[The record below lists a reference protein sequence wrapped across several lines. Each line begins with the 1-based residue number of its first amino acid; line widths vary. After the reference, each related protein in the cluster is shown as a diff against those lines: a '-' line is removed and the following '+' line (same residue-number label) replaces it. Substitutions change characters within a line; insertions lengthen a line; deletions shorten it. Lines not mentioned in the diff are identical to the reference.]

1 VIGFSSEKAY
11 NNTMNVNVNKLTSDQ
26 INKELV
32 ARHSRT
38 SGTLE
43 SRRQRLQRFLDFEN
57 QKERRNKFVKEMMV
71 RNEEEEAGLECYDGC
86 PCNYNYNYNYNC
98 EETETET
105 DTLAAES
112 LLNLYRAPAP
122 APAPAPAISTDI
134 EILFGE
140 NQRLNERINNLET
153 RLSHLEN
160 RSDSPPP
167 LIFQES
173 NPQWV
178 LDTAFISNH

>member
-1 VIGFSSEKAY
+1 
-11 NNTMNVNVNKLTSDQ
+11 MNVNKLTSDQ

-57 QKERRNKFVKEMMV
+57 QKERRNKFVKEIMV
-71 RNEEEEAGLECYDGC
+71 RKEEEEEEEEAGLECYDGC
-86 PCNYNYNYNYNC
+86 PCNYNYNC
-98 EETETET
+98 EETET

-112 LLNLYRAPAP
+112 LLNLYR

-178 LDTAFISNH
+178 LDTAFISNHH

>member
-1 VIGFSSEKAY
+1 MIGFRREKAY
-11 NNTMNVNVNKLTSDQ
+11 NNTMNVNMNMNKLTSDQ

-43 SRRQRLQRFLDFEN
+43 SRRQRLQRFLEFEN
-57 QKERRNKFVKEMMV
+57 QKERRNKFVKEMV
-71 RNEEEEAGLECYDGC
+71 RKEEEEAGLECYDGC
-86 PCNYNYNYNYNC
+86 PCNYNC
-98 EETETET
+98 EETE
-105 DTLAAES
+105 TLAAES
-112 LLNLYRAPAP
+112 LLNLYSAPAR
-122 APAPAPAISTDI
+122 APAPAISTDI
-134 EILFGE
+134 DILFGE

-167 LIFQES
+167 PPLIFQES